1 MKIISKD
8 KKQKIKSVHHSIK
21 TQMITSFVGLLI
33 CLVVTLM
40 FINGKFLEPYY
51 ISKKESRFIELYEKL
66 NDVSNEDKWDSTKK
80 NNSLIHFAEKN
91 NISYLVIEKD
101 NDVHTNVHDK
111 NMLKNQMMG
120 YFLNQAQK
128 ESRTLDSTDV
138 YQINQSWDPW
148 NQSYYVDMWGSLD
161 DGSQFLLRS
170 PVESMRESASI
181 SNRFLL
187 YIGSVLIVVSILL
200 IWYFSKRITDPIREL
215 ARLSDRMADLDF
227 DAKYT
232 SGGSNEIGELGEN
245 FNRMSEKLESTI
257 SELKKANNSL
267 QKDIE
272 QKDKL
277 EKMRN
282 EFLGNVSHEL
292 KTPIALIQGYAEGL
306 KEGVNEDA
314 ESREFYCDVIMDEAS
329 KMNQMVK
336 NLLTLNQLEFGDEDI
351 VFEHKT
357 ERVIP
362 DTEYHDMMEIPK
374 MDGEYIYGKNDLFAV
389 IIIFKILLNKKAF
402 RLMMKEIEYEIEL
415 LDGRVDTIPIS
426 KVLDRMG
433 FPENYIEII
442 DIMKREELA
451 VLNTISTAEGAIEIA
466 ISNTNKIIHG
476 SEVLILGFG
485 RIGKVLARKMAGLSA
500 KVTCAARKDE
510 DLAWIRAYGHKETN
524 INALGENLSQYDIIL
539 NTVPH
544 LVLNKERLQY
554 VKKDALLIDLAS
566 NPGGIDKKEARELNL
581 KLVWALALPGKVAP
595 VTTAEFIKDTIY
607 NILKEI
613 YKK

>member
-1 MKIISKD
+1 MKIISEE
-8 KKQKIKSVHHSIK
+8 KKAKIKNRHHSIK
-21 TQMITSFVGLLI
+21 TQMIMAFVGLLI

-66 NDVSNEDKWDSTKK
+66 NNVSNEDKWNSARK
-80 NNSLIHFAEKN
+80 NSSLIHFAEKN

-128 ESRTLDSTDV
+128 ESRILDSTEV

-148 NQSYYVDMWGSLD
+148 NQNYYVDMWGSLD

-170 PVESMRESASI
+170 PVESMRESAAI

-187 YIGSVLIVVSILL
+187 YIGSILMVVSILL
-200 IWYFSKRITDPIREL
+200 IWYFAKRITEPIREL

-272 QKDKL
+272 EKDKL

-306 KEGVNEDA
+306 KEGVNDDP
-314 ESREFYCDVIMDEAS
+314 ESREFYCEVIMDEAG
-329 KMNQMVK
+329 KMNRMVK
-336 NLLTLNQLEFGDEDI
+336 NLLALNQLEFGEDDVQFERFDITSLISGVLQSLDILIEQKEAQVIFRHKNPVYVWADEFKVEQVVRNYVNNALNHI
-351 VFEHKT
+351 
-357 ERVIP
+357 
-362 DTEYHDMMEIPK
+362 
-374 MDGEYIYGKNDLFAV
+374 DGE
-389 IIIFKILLNKKAF
+389 
-402 RLMMKEIEYEIEL
+402 
-415 LDGRVDTIPIS
+415 
-426 KVLDRMG
+426 KV
-433 FPENYIEII
+433 IEIKI
-442 DIMKREELA
+442 TQENDMAKITVFNTGTPIPEEDLPHIWEKFYKVDKARTREYGGNGIGLSIVKAIMDSFGKGY
-451 VLNTISTAEGAIEIA
+451 GAI
-466 ISNTNKIIHG
+466 NHTNG
-476 SEVLILGFG
+476 VEF
-485 RIGKVLARKMAGLSA
+485 
-500 KVTCAARKDE
+500 
-510 DLAWIRAYGHKETN
+510 WF
-524 INALGENLSQYDIIL
+524 
-539 NTVPH
+539 
-544 LVLNKERLQY
+544 
-554 VKKDALLIDLAS
+554 
-566 NPGGIDKKEARELNL
+566 ELDM
-581 KLVWALALPGKVAP
+581 K
-595 VTTAEFIKDTIY
+595 
-607 NILKEI
+607 
-613 YKK
+613 

>member
-402 RLMMKEIEYEIEL
+402 RLMMKEIEYE
-415 LDGRVDTIPIS
+415 
-426 KVLDRMG
+426 
-433 FPENYIEII
+433 
-442 DIMKREELA
+442 
-451 VLNTISTAEGAIEIA
+451 
-466 ISNTNKIIHG
+466 
-476 SEVLILGFG
+476 
-485 RIGKVLARKMAGLSA
+485 
-500 KVTCAARKDE
+500 
-510 DLAWIRAYGHKETN
+510 
-524 INALGENLSQYDIIL
+524 
-539 NTVPH
+539 
-544 LVLNKERLQY
+544 
-554 VKKDALLIDLAS
+554 
-566 NPGGIDKKEARELNL
+566 L
-581 KLVWALALPGKVAP
+581 K
-595 VTTAEFIKDTIY
+595 TS
-607 NILKEI
+607 
-613 YKK
+613 